1 MRTHSRPLRCR
12 QTERGFALLETLI
25 AALVVAAS
33 VLALIWLQGALRYN
47 ADIARQRTEAARIA
61 QAEIERLR
69 SFAAVDAA
77 PGRLSWGDITDEVL
91 DATPSASPTTYL
103 LTRVVQTD
111 DRLMLKTV
119 QVRLSWN
126 DRRGQ
131 PQQFSLETQIVG
143 HDPALAGTMTLP
155 RIAFARP

>member
-1 MRTHSRPLRCR
+1 MRTHSHPLRCR
-12 QTERGFALLETLI
+12 RLERGFALLETLI

-69 SFAAVDAA
+69 SFAAVDAV
-77 PGRLSWGDITDEVL
+77 PGRLSWGDITDEVH

-143 HDPALAGTMTLP
+143 HDPALTGMMTLP

>member
-1 MRTHSRPLRCR
+1 MHTHPRPFNFRR
-12 QTERGFALLETLI
+12 SQRGFALLEVLI

-47 ADIARQRTEAARIA
+47 ADIARQRTEAARLA
-61 QAEIERLR
+61 QIEIERLR
-69 SFAAVDAA
+69 SFAVIDAGGGTSA
-77 PGRLSWGDITDEVL
+77 WGDIADEVL
-91 DATPSASPTTYL
+91 DVTPTGGPTTYL
-103 LTRVVQTD
+103 LTRIVQTD

-131 PQQFSLETQIVG
+131 PRQFSLETQIVR
-143 HDPALAGTMTLP
+143 HDPALAGVMTMP
-155 RIAFARP
+155 RLAFARP

>member
-1 MRTHSRPLRCR
+1 MRTHPRPINFRR
-12 QTERGFALLETLI
+12 SERGFALLEALI

-47 ADIARQRTEAARIA
+47 ADIARQRTEAARLA
-61 QAEIERLR
+61 QVEIERLR
-69 SFAAVDAA
+69 SFAAIDAV
-77 PGRLSWGDITDEVL
+77 PGTPAWGDIVDEVL
-91 DATPSASPTTYL
+91 DATPTGSPTTYL

-111 DRLMLKTV
+111 DRLMLKAV

-143 HDPALAGTMTLP
+143 HDPALTGAMTLP
-155 RIAFARP
+155 RLAFARP